1 MKKNIFLPFAIFLIT
16 ITFLLVPALAVETK
30 DTKTTQIKK
39 QPEIQQIKPRE
50 PVRIKLKRSTEGKY
64 TWDLSGDDA
73 DEIVKADKRLRKLLS
88 IE

>member
-1 MKKNIFLPFAIFLIT
+1 MKKNIFLPVVALLISAAFFLA
-16 ITFLLVPALAVETK
+16 PALAVETK

-39 QPEIQQIKPRE
+39 QPEIQQIKPRK

-73 DEIVKADKRLRKLLS
+73 DDIVKADKRLRKLLS

>member
-1 MKKNIFLPFAIFLIT
+1 MKKSIFLPFLILLIS
-16 ITFLLVPALAVETK
+16 ITFLLDPALAVETK
-30 DTKTTQIKK
+30 DTKTTQIRK
-39 QPEIQQIKPRE
+39 QPEIQQVKPRK

>member
-1 MKKNIFLPFAIFLIT
+1 MKKSIFLTFIILLIST
-16 ITFLLVPALAVETK
+16 TFHLVPALAVETK
-30 DTKTTQIKK
+30 DTKTTQIRK
-39 QPEIQQIKPRE
+39 QPEIQQVKPRK

>member
-1 MKKNIFLPFAIFLIT
+1 M
-16 ITFLLVPALAVETK
+16 TFLLVPALAVETK
-30 DTKTTQIKK
+30 DTKTPQIRK
-39 QPEIQQIKPRE
+39 QPEIQQVKPRK
-50 PVRIKLKRSTEGKY
+50 PVRIKLKRTTEGKY